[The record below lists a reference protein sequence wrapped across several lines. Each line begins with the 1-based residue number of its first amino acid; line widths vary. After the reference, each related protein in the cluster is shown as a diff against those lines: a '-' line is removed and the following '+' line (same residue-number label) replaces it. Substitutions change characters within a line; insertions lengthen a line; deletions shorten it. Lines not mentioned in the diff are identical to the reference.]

1 MNKSIMLVGVG
12 GQGTILA
19 SKLLT
24 TGLMEAGYD
33 VKMSEIHGMSQRGG
47 SVSSQVRYGQ
57 NVQSPVIEIGGADML
72 VSFEMMEAMRW
83 LKYLKPEGKVVVNDY
98 RIPSMPILIGKFEYP
113 ENILEALRSKAPT
126 TVIDAVGKAKELGNE
141 KVMNIILLGA
151 LVKSMGL
158 EEIDWEQII
167 RDNVKPKFVDVNIQA
182 FHVGMGLIDC
192 RGPNPPEIC
201 QIQEAV

>member
-1 MNKSIMLVGVG
+1 MIKSILLVGVG

-24 TGLMEAGYD
+24 TGLMEAGFD

-47 SVSSQVRYGQ
+47 SVSSQVRYGEH
-57 NVQSPVIEIGGADML
+57 VESPVIEIGGADIL

-83 LKYLKPEGKVVVNDY
+83 LQYLKPEGKAVVNDY
-98 RIPSMPILIGKFEYP
+98 RLPSMPVLIGKFDYP
-113 ENILEALRSKAPT
+113 DGILEALRDRVST
-126 TVIDAVGKAKELGNE
+126 TVIDAVGLARSMGNE

-158 EEIDWEQII
+158 ETIDWEKII
-167 RDNVKPKFVDVNIQA
+167 REQVKPKFIDVNIRA
-182 FHVGMGLIDC
+182 LHTGMDLIDC
-192 RGPNPPEIC
+192 SGPLAPDIC
-201 QIQEAV
+201 QI